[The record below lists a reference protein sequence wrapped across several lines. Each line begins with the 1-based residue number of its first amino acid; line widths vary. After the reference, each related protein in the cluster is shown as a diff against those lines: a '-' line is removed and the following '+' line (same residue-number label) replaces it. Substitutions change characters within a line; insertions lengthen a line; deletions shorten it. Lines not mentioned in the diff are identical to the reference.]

1 MITHSK
7 RDEFFEVFPWNPNF
21 DTGIQK
27 IDEQHR
33 RLVELI
39 NTLAVNFASQAN
51 NMKLDEILNELADYA
66 VYHFS
71 TEEEIWHQAFDGDA
85 WLIHH
90 QKSHKGFEEQLVKLK
105 REEEEKPLEE
115 VLDDI
120 LAFLINWLAFH
131 ILDND
136 MRMAK
141 VIQFMNGQG
150 LSLSD
155 AKREADIAMSGT
167 MQTLIAAVLSMYG
180 NLSARTLELMKER
193 TSRQRIE
200 KELAASQRR
209 EKKISDALMNAIPGI
224 LYLYDKDLRLIRW
237 NANFVTVSGY
247 ANREL
252 GGKSALDFVPA
263 QQRQYFGET
272 VDQVAQNGYHEF
284 EVDLLTKSGT
294 SIPYKLTGVMTS
306 IKGKQFYAG
315 VGIDISKE
323 KEVERHLIA
332 SRNMLEN
339 AQRIAHLGHW
349 TLYHDTGKVYWSDEV
364 YRILE
369 LDPNLH
375 EPSYETFLARVHAKD
390 RSAVETAF
398 KDAIQ
403 NERPYSG
410 VHRLHIASG
419 NIKYVEQKGS
429 TEYSPAGEP
438 IKSIGTLH
446 DITQFVLA
454 QRESA
459 KHAEEAKEAL
469 MGTITAVAK
478 ALEARDSYT
487 AGHQERVAKIAVRI
501 AEKLDLTPEQ
511 VEGIHLGARIHD
523 LGKIGVP
530 AELLSKPTRLNDMEY
545 GLIKSHPTT
554 GAEILDN
561 VKFPWP
567 IREIIS
573 QHHERLDGSGYPR
586 GLRGDEICLEARIVA
601 VADVYE
607 AMSAH
612 RPYRAS
618 LGMDKAVEEL
628 ARHKGTIYDASAVD
642 ALIAMID
649 EDPSPFMP

>member
-1 MITHSK
+1 MSAHSK
-7 RDEFFEVFPWNPNF
+7 RDDFFEVFPWNPNF
-21 DTGIQK
+21 ETGIEK

-39 NTLAVNFASQAN
+39 NTLAVYFASQATN
-51 NMKLDEILNELADYA
+51 LKLDEILNELADYA
-66 VYHFS
+66 IYHFS
-71 TEEEIWHQAFDGDA
+71 AEEEIWHQAFDGDI
-85 WLIHH
+85 WLTQH
-90 QKSHKGFEEQLVKLK
+90 QKSHKGFEEQLIKLK

-131 ILDND
+131 ILDSD

-141 VIQFMNGQG
+141 VIQFMNEQG
-150 LSLSD
+150 LPLSE
-155 AKREADIAMSGT
+155 AKRESDIAMSGT
-167 MQTLIAAVLSMYG
+167 MQKLIGAVLSMYG
-180 NLSARTLELMKER
+180 NLSTRTLELMKER
-193 TSRQRIE
+193 TSRQRVE

-237 NANFVTVSGY
+237 NANFAAVSGY
-247 ANREL
+247 SSREL
-252 GGKSALDFVPA
+252 EGKSALDFVPA
-263 QQRQYFGET
+263 QQQQYFGET
-272 VDQVAQNGYHEF
+272 VDHVAQNGYHEF
-284 EVDLLTKSGT
+284 EVNLLAKNGT

-306 IKGKQFYAG
+306 IKGKQFYVG
-315 VGIDISKE
+315 VGIDITKE
-323 KEVERHLIA
+323 KEAERHLVA

-349 TLYHDTGKVYWSDEV
+349 TLYHDTGKVFWSDEV
-364 YRILE
+364 YRILDLHPE
-369 LDPNLH
+369 LC
-375 EPSYETFLARVHAKD
+375 EPSLEAFLNQVHEKD
-390 RSAVETAF
+390 RRAVEKAF
-398 KDAIQ
+398 KEAVK
-403 NERPYSG
+403 NGEPYSG
-410 VHRLHIASG
+410 VHRLHTANG
-419 NIKYVEQKGS
+419 DIKYVKQKGS

-438 IKSIGTLH
+438 IKSVGTLH
-446 DITQFVLA
+446 DITQFVLT
-454 QRESA
+454 QREA
-459 KHAEEAKEAL
+459 ARLAEEAKEAL

-487 AGHQERVAKIAVRI
+487 SGHQERVARIAVRI
-501 AEKLDLTPEQ
+501 SVRLALTPEQ
-511 VEGIHLGARIHD
+511 IEGIHLGARIHD

-545 GLIKSHPTT
+545 GLIKSHPET

-573 QHHERLDGSGYPR
+573 QHHERLDGSGYPK

-628 ARHKGTIYDASAVD
+628 TLHRGTIYDADAVD

-649 EDPSPFMP
+649 EDPTPFMP